1 MKKVLCFLQVG
12 VGGAERMT
20 VLFGKML
27 NRSKFC
33 VKFYLI
39 RKGETSCSIA
49 DFIPKDFC
57 YVQLE
62 EMSPIKLI
70 FEINKI
76 IRNER
81 PNIVFSSVFYLNSK
95 ILIQRFLFPRVKFI
109 IRCENYLYTFSRRQR
124 LVVRLTYNQAS
135 KIITQTEEMKDE
147 LVNYRIDADKIFVL
161 HNPVDKNTIEK
172 KLQNAVNPFPSNG
185 KKHLL
190 ASGRFAY
197 QKGFDLLVEAFCLM
211 RKQRNDVDLFIVGE
225 NGGFAKEE
233 YERVFGLIKKYNLEE
248 DIHCVGFQT
257 NPYIFV
263 KYADAFVLSSRW
275 EGLPNVLIEALYLG
289 TPVASFKC
297 IPIIERIV
305 DDGVNGFL
313 ALSND
318 VGALK
323 KAMEKAL
330 DLHRVEFHYYGA
342 SDEDVNLLFNI

>member
-27 NRSKFC
+27 DRSKFC

-39 RKGETSCSIA
+39 RKGEASCSIA
-49 DFIPKDFC
+49 DFIPKDLG

-70 FEINKI
+70 LTINKI

-81 PNIVFSSVFYLNSK
+81 PDIVFSSVFYLNSK

-109 IRCENYLYTFSRRQR
+109 IRCENYLYTFSRKQR
-124 LVVRLTYNQAS
+124 FLVRLTYRRAS
-135 KIITQTEEMKDE
+135 KIIAQTEEMKDE
-147 LVNYRIDADKIFVL
+147 LLNSGIDAGKIFVL

-197 QKGFDLLVEAFCLM
+197 QKGFDLLVEAFRIM
-211 RKQRNDVDLFIVGE
+211 HEQRNDVDLFIVGE

-233 YERVFGLIKKYNLEE
+233 YERVWDLVKKYNLEE

-257 NPYIFV
+257 NPYMFV

-275 EGLPNVLIEALYLG
+275 EGLPNVLIESLYLG
-289 TPVASFKC
+289 TPVAAFKC

-313 ALSND
+313 AMPND
-318 VGALK
+318 VESLK
-323 KAMEKAL
+323 NVMESVL
-330 DLHRVEFHYYGA
+330 DMGRVESHYRGT
-342 SDEDVNLLFNI
+342 SEEDVNLLFDI